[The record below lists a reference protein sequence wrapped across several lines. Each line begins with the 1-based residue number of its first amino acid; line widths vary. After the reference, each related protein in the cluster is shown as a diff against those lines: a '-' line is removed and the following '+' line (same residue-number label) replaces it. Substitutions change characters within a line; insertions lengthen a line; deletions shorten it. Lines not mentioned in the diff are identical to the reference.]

1 MSKITA
7 FEVALQELHAVAEVM
22 RLSDEVTG
30 FLSEPQR
37 VLAVNIPLRMDDGSM
52 KFFKGYRSQH
62 NRALGPAR
70 GGTRLHQHET
80 MDDVKAL
87 SFWMTVKNSL
97 AGIPSGGGKGGI
109 AVDPTALSAE
119 ELERLCRG
127 YVRAIYPML
136 GPDQDVFGPDVGT
149 PPQIMAWFMD
159 EYETLIQ
166 RHQPG
171 AFSGKPPMLGG
182 SQGRDKA
189 TGYGLVYAT
198 RELLRQRGQAL
209 TGKAVAIQG
218 FGNLGSVAAELFVRS
233 GAKVVAVVD
242 AYGGVYNA
250 GGIVVAKAAAFVR
263 ETGSIK
269 GLGGC
274 DALAGDDLWG
284 VSCDI
289 MVPAAL
295 QNQITEAN
303 AGRLKA
309 SFVIEGANGPVTP
322 AGEQV
327 LLGNG
332 IEVLPGIA
340 ANCGGVLVSYFEQ
353 VQNRYCYAWGE
364 EEVFSRL
371 EKTLVDVT
379 SGVCRVAAD
388 KHIPLRTAAWVLA
401 LDKVIQAMK
410 MRGWVKNTT
419 R

>member
-1 MSKITA
+1 MNTKITA
-7 FEVALQELHAVAEVM
+7 LEVALQELHAVAEVM
-22 RLSDEVTG
+22 NLSDEVVG

-37 VLAVNIPLRMDDGSM
+37 VLAVNIPLRMDDGST
-52 KFFKGYRSQH
+52 KYFKGYRSQH
-62 NRALGPAR
+62 NQALGPAR
-70 GGTRLHQHET
+70 GGTRLHHHET

-109 AVDPTALSAE
+109 AVDPLSLSAE

-149 PPQIMAWFMD
+149 PPQIMAWFLD
-159 EYETLIQ
+159 EYETLLQ
-166 RHQPG
+166 RHQPC
-171 AFSGKPPMLGG
+171 AFSGKPPLLGG
-182 SQGRDKA
+182 SLGRDKA

-209 TGKAVAIQG
+209 AGKTVAIQG

-242 AYGGVYNA
+242 AYGGVYNP
-250 GGIVVAKAAAFVR
+250 GGIDVPKAIALAKK
-263 ETGSIK
+263 TGTIS

-274 DALAGDDLWG
+274 DALTSDELWG
-284 VSCDI
+284 IACDI

-295 QNQITEAN
+295 QNQITGAN
-303 AGRLKA
+303 AARLKS
-309 SFVIEGANGPVTP
+309 SFIIEGANGPITP
-322 AGEQV
+322 AGEEI
-327 LLGNG
+327 LLDKG

-353 VQNRYCYAWGE
+353 VQNRYCFAWGE
-364 EEVFSRL
+364 EEVFTRL

-379 SGVCRVAAD
+379 TGVCSVAAA
-388 KHIPLRTAAWVLA
+388 KNISLRTAAWVLA
-401 LDKVIQAMK
+401 LDKVVQAMK
-410 MRGWVKNTT
+410 LRGWIRNIN
-419 R
+419 